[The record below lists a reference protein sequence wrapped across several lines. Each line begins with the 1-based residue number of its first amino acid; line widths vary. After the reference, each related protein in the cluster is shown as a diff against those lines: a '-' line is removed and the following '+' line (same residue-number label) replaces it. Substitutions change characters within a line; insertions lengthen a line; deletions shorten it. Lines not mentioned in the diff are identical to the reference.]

1 MEIVML
7 TGAYNNAGDHL
18 HRFASMQVVQRW
30 ANKNGIEETH
40 IVEIDRKNCR
50 KPEVEVTLN
59 QADLILIPG
68 GPTLQ
73 PNLVPNIV
81 DLPEKFFWK
90 TAIFGGGI
98 KHTGNSNWSKKS
110 IDFFKQSLPCSV
122 RDPQSLD
129 ALPLDA
135 KKRAWLTGCPV
146 SSAEFNTIS
155 SQSSA
160 INIAVSDGQRYAH
173 NRTSEFISDYVST
186 HLETA
191 QLVEHS
197 VLSGDSAKESI
208 QIGADLDKMIA
219 TYANAKWHV
228 GFRLHAHLLW
238 LSLNLPSLLLIEDAR
253 GLSVSEFVGGNSI
266 NLVPHIKLGKYLQHI
281 SPQLH
286 RTYCK
291 IIGKKVLN
299 TIRDSEEFSAT
310 YDKREFQE
318 RWVAYLQLLHAE
330 VKNRAS
336 NN

>member
-18 HRFASMQVVQRW
+18 HRFASMQVVQHW
-30 ANKNGIEETH
+30 ANKNGINETH

-50 KPEVEVTLN
+50 QPEVEVTLN

-68 GPTLQ
+68 GPTLR
-73 PNLVPNIV
+73 PNLIPEIV
-81 DLPEKFFWK
+81 DLPKKFFWK

-98 KHTGNSNWSKKS
+98 KHIGNSNWSKNS
-110 IDFFKQSLPCSV
+110 LEFFKQSLPCSV

-129 ALPLDA
+129 ALPSDA

-146 SSAEFNTIS
+146 SSAVFSTIP
-155 SQSSA
+155 SQPSA

-208 QIGADLDKMIA
+208 QIGADLDKMISV
-219 TYANAKWHV
+219 YADAKRHV
-228 GFRLHAHLLW
+228 GFRLHAHLLR

-266 NLVPHIKLGKYLQHI
+266 NLVPYIKLGKYLQYL

-286 RTYCK
+286 RVYCK
-291 IIGKKVLN
+291 FIGKKVLK
-299 TIRDSEEFSAT
+299 TIRDSAELSAT
-310 YDKREFQE
+310 YDKRAFQE
-318 RWVAYLQLLHAE
+318 RWVDYLEMLHQE